1 MKKTLLSLF
10 LFVSVLLLPSIVTAG
25 VASVYKITVTKMEL
39 FNGSLWVT
47 VFSGTSTEID
57 IASVL
62 AGSSIG
68 NILSGLTIP
77 DGTYTRVRTTV
88 SPNITL
94 SGTDG
99 GSYTTADTFD
109 SGGDRG
115 CVGDGSEANEAACA
129 AFVSAAPQ
137 DTTTFSAP
145 ITALNNNLSHKIRVN
160 FDVSDAINYIG
171 GGTNTHFLNAPTV
184 TVTAVPLE

>member
-1 MKKTLLSLF
+1 MKKTLISLF
-10 LFVSVLLLPSIVTAG
+10 LFVSVVLSPSIVIAG

-39 FNGSLWVT
+39 FNGSSWVE

-57 IASVL
+57 IASVI

-88 SPNITL
+88 SQNIGL

-99 GSYTTADTFD
+99 GFYTTATPNTVGDDT
-109 SGGDRG
+109 G
-115 CVGDGSEANEAACA
+115 CVATGNILLEAECA
-129 AFVSAAPQ
+129 AAVDPVPQ
-137 DTTTFSAP
+137 DTTTFSSP
-145 ITALNNNLSHKIRVN
+145 ITALNNNLSHKIRVD
-160 FDVSDAINYIG
+160 FDVSTALTYNGGAGTLFLDA
-171 GGTNTHFLNAPTV
+171 PKV
-184 TVTAVPLE
+184 TVTAIPI

>member
-1 MKKTLLSLF
+1 
-10 LFVSVLLLPSIVTAG
+10 V
-25 VASVYKITVTKMEL
+25 E
-39 FNGSLWVT
+39 

-68 NILSGLTIP
+68 NILAGLTIP
-77 DGTYTRVRTTV
+77 DGTYTQVRTTV
-88 SPNITL
+88 SPNIGL

-99 GSYTTADTFD
+99 GFYTIATTNTV
-109 SGGDRG
+109 GDNTG
-115 CVGDGSEANEAACA
+115 CVATGNLLLEAECTA
-129 AFVSAAPQ
+129 VVDPIPQ

-160 FDVSDAINYIG
+160 FDVSSALTYNGGEGTLFLDA
-171 GGTNTHFLNAPTV
+171 PSV